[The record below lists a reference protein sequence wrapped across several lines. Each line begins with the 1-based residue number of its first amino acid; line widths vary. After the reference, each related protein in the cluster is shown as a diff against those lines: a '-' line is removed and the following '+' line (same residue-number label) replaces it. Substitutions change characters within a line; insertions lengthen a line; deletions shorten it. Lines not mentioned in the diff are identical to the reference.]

1 MHKTRL
7 NISIDQ
13 DIADFAKD
21 FASENRTTVSD
32 IITQYFLA
40 VKRRKEGETAER
52 ILADPA
58 FSAAL
63 EEMHEKLKAGKA
75 RWHSYD
81 EVFGG

>member
-32 IITQYFLA
+32 IITQYFLT
-40 VKRRKEGETAER
+40 VKRRKDGETTER

-58 FSAAL
+58 FAEAF
-63 EEMHEKLKAGKA
+63 EEVQEKLRAGKA
-75 RWHSYD
+75 RWQSYD
-81 EVFGG
+81 EVFGR

>member
-40 VKRRKEGETAER
+40 VKCRKEGETAR
-52 ILADPA
+52 KGRFRTHTGRSGIQR
-58 FSAAL
+58 ST
-63 EEMHEKLKAGKA
+63 
-75 RWHSYD
+75 
-81 EVFGG
+81 